1 MPGRPQPPL
10 RGRSQPPL
18 ARSIFTFALGIV
30 FVAAGA
36 SKLIDHH
43 QAVLDFTRWG
53 VPAPDVLTVAVAI
66 FELCAAALLMVG
78 IAVRRVAVALAVE
91 MLAAFAFAGPVD
103 GGGQLIVP
111 PALAALCLG
120 LAWLSAPRER
130 VAA

>member
-1 MPGRPQPPL
+1 MADRPQPPL

-18 ARSIFTFALGIV
+18 ARTIFTFALGII

-53 VPAPDVLTVAVAI
+53 VPAPDVLTIVVAI
-66 FELCAAALLMVG
+66 FELCAAALLMAGV
-78 IAVRRVAVALAVE
+78 AVRRVAVALAVE
-91 MLAAFAFAGPVD
+91 MLAALAFAGPVD

-120 LAWLSAPRER
+120 LAWLSGPRER
-130 VAA
+130 VAT